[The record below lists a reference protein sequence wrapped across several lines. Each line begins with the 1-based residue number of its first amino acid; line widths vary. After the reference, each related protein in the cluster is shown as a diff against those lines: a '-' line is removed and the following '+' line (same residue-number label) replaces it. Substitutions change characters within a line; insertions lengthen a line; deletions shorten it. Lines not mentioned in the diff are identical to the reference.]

1 MSSQQLEAK
10 EGSRELVDDGKEDG
24 NVRSVIRM
32 VMRLGVKAA
41 NDVTAVGLR

>member
-10 EGSRELVDDGKEDG
+10 EGSRELDDGKEDG
-24 NVRSVIRM
+24 NVRSVIGM